1 MLWKMILLS
10 AIVFAMVGLSHTHAV
25 SAASRPRVLVLATG
39 GTIAGSAA
47 SLEDVT
53 GYRSG
58 VIGIDE
64 LLSAVP
70 GLGAFA
76 DVHGE
81 QLCNIDSKDMTDEIL
96 MRLAARVNEIFADDE
111 ADGVVI
117 THGTDTMEETA
128 FYLSLTVNAEK
139 PVVLTGA
146 MLPATARNADG
157 PWNLL
162 DAVRVAARPESAD
175 KGVLVVMNGKIF
187 AAKEVTKIHTTRID
201 AFASPDSGPLGHVD
215 GNGVVFERT
224 PNLPR
229 LHFPA
234 ESSPP
239 RVDILYGHEGDD
251 GALVEA
257 ALRAGAKGIV
267 YAGMGNGN
275 IPDKAEKAL
284 AKASEKGIVVVRASR
299 SNSGPVLPAD
309 SSYTAAGFIDSGVL
323 NPQKARVLLR
333 LALIQ
338 TADQKEVRQIFR
350 KYCAN

>member
-1 MLWKMILLS
+1 MMWKFLLLS
-10 AIVFAMVGLSHTHAV
+10 AVVFVWVGLSHTHSV

-47 SLEDVT
+47 SPENVT
-53 GYRSG
+53 GYQAG

-70 GLGAFA
+70 EIQSYV
-76 DVHGE
+76 DVQGE

-96 MRLAARVNEIFADDE
+96 IRLAARVNEILAE
-111 ADGVVI
+111 NETDGIVI

-128 FYLSLTVNAEK
+128 FFLSLTVKSEK
-139 PVVLTGA
+139 PVILTGA

-157 PWNLL
+157 PRNLL
-162 DAVRVAARPESAD
+162 DAVRVAACPESSG
-175 KGVLVVMNGKIF
+175 KGVLVVMNGEIF
-187 AAKEVTKIHTTRID
+187 AAREVTKTHTTKID

-215 GNGVVFERT
+215 DNGVAFERT

-234 ESSPP
+234 DSPLP

-275 IPDKAEKAL
+275 IPAKAEKAL

-299 SNSGPVLPAD
+299 SNSGPVVPTD
-309 SSYTAAGFIDSGVL
+309 PSYAAAGFIDSGML

-333 LALIQ
+333 LALGQ
-338 TADQKEVRQIFR
+338 TGNREEVRRIFE
-350 KYCAN
+350 NL

>member
-1 MLWKMILLS
+1 MIWKLFLLS
-10 AIVFAMVGLSHTHAV
+10 AIVFAWIGLSHMHTV

-47 SLEDVT
+47 SPEDVT

-58 VIGIDE
+58 AIGIGE

-70 GLGAFA
+70 EIGSFA
-76 DVHGE
+76 DAKGE

-96 MRLAARVNEIFADDE
+96 IRLAARVNEILTGNE
-111 ADGVVI
+111 TDGIVI

-128 FYLSLTVNAEK
+128 FFLSLTVKTTK

-146 MLPATARNADG
+146 MLPATARDADG
-157 PWNLL
+157 PRNLR
-162 DAVRVAARPESAD
+162 DAVRTAAHPESAD
-175 KGVLVVMNGKIF
+175 QGVLVVMNGKIF
-187 AAKEVTKIHTTRID
+187 AAKEVTKIHTTKID
-201 AFASPDSGPLGHVD
+201 AFAAPDFGPLGYVD
-215 GNGVVFERT
+215 ENGVAFERT

-234 ESSPP
+234 ETALP

-267 YAGMGNGN
+267 YAGMGNGS
-275 IPDKAEKAL
+275 IPAKAEKAL

-299 SNSGPVLPAD
+299 ANTGPVLPAAL
-309 SSYTAAGFIDSGVL
+309 SYAAAGFIDSSVL

-333 LALIQ
+333 LTLMQ
-338 TADQKEVRQIFR
+338 TTEQKEVQQIFR